1 MKLNSVFKKISQQL
15 DVEFG
20 ELSKEISHPAD
31 SGEARENALRNLLK
45 NYLPKRIAIDTGY
58 IIDTQ
63 GNTSKQMDVVIYDST
78 IATIFDVSGI
88 KYFPCEIVIAVGQ
101 VKSDIKSRERLSA
114 ALLNIESVKKLDRSN
129 HGENEIVTGP
139 GISLKGLKFDPS
151 TEHRDQIL
159 GFIFTRTSMARQA
172 ILEELQEYNG
182 KLDRQLWLNVFC
194 AYKNFLISYES
205 EKGLTPSAMDAKN
218 MYCTIETEAPNL
230 LLVFLSILA
239 NFVNIAHVAR
249 PNYFSYAD
257 ILTTNHTDHPLT
269 TNIRN
274 P

>member
-31 SGEARENALRNLLK
+31 SGKARENALRSLLK

-78 IATIFDVSGI
+78 IATIFDVNGI

-101 VKSDIKSRERLSA
+101 VKSDINSRERLSA

-129 HGENEIVTGP
+129 HGKNEIVTGP
-139 GISLKGLKFDPS
+139 GISLK
-151 TEHRDQIL
+151 
-159 GFIFTRTSMARQA
+159 
-172 ILEELQEYNG
+172 
-182 KLDRQLWLNVFC
+182 
-194 AYKNFLISYES
+194 
-205 EKGLTPSAMDAKN
+205 
-218 MYCTIETEAPNL
+218 
-230 LLVFLSILA
+230 
-239 NFVNIAHVAR
+239 
-249 PNYFSYAD
+249 
-257 ILTTNHTDHPLT
+257 
-269 TNIRN
+269 
-274 P
+274 